1 MDFRAGEISEVCK
14 TEQTRITAEGLKELN
29 DVHGGVEMLDIQKWT
44 ENTII
49 HADRTLSPVTANIQL
64 ASLRVESG
72 IHEPGTINQTR
83 DLQPPHQ
90 PTIKNSILGFASSLI
105 GVTSPRGQKDDL
117 DDMEDRNVNGS
128 TTIMESRAMN
138 VAASSTLR
146 KISAPPGLQPA
157 IDEGK
162 ITKDAEYLGTSYN
175 DIVIEKAGP
184 SSQVIG
190 LGDLLGDSGDIYNE
204 AIDPGVHQAT
214 TIVIH
219 EATSELSYP
228 ASAISAPP
236 ISKRPMNQLSVMK
249 PTTNSQA
256 PHIVHGNQ
264 NAQRGTVTEGATSP
278 NTMSRS
284 RGVGDTIRCDSTLEV
299 ASTQISTIPAS
310 RDIQLPIT
318 STNFPATNKGLSIPK
333 IAYDR
338 GNALENTTTTG
349 ETSYSTLPIVC
360 DVGDIIGCD
369 SSVGVAA
376 KQISTIPGN
385 RDIQSTFT
393 TTNGPGPV
401 VRVISPSFEHDIT
414 GWNATKPARIHETTQ
429 DRFGA
434 PDTIRHPG
442 LVTVSQ
448 GFPDRVDVI
457 CEETSTI
464 QSFTAL
470 SPKYG
475 VHNNP
480 TENTPITDK
489 KPSPEHDIHGQGAT
503 EPITELTQ
511 GAQYV
516 LVPRTQSQ
524 DVMTTAEALDDTRN
538 ITGNQRKVATTEMSH
553 LTSVAMNM
561 PTVRSTEIGGGQG
574 FPPGTRVVSVNY
586 PDVITPTDNMKNPE
600 RELPN
605 ELWPAAQVTRSNTMI
620 NSVHVYTDTENDRP
634 KYEIQSSVGAATNDG
649 IPATTTP
656 NHTSAAIRPTLPSL
670 QLDVDA
676 PNVRAGIVRPVITRI
691 SAGSFSPTPDF
702 ALHTFPN
709 TTENSAIIENP
720 TTAKHYANR
729 DVSATVTASEM
740 SPPPQPGLDE
750 GRMEP
755 TSEITTIQSIQITDS
770 DLSYPVMIGMF
781 S

>member
-14 TEQTRITAEGLKELN
+14 TEQTKITAEGLKELN
-29 DVHGGVEMLDIQKWT
+29 NIHGGVEMLDIRKWA

-49 HADRTLSPVTANIQL
+49 HADRTLSPVTTNIQL
-64 ASLRVESG
+64 ASLGVEPE

-83 DLQPPHQ
+83 DLQPPHH
-90 PTIKNSILGFASSLI
+90 PTIKNTILGFASSLI

-117 DDMEDRNVNGS
+117 GDMEDCIVNGS
-128 TTIMESRAMN
+128 TTTMESNAMN

-162 ITKDAEYLGTSYN
+162 TAKDAEYMGTSYD
-175 DIVIEKAGP
+175 DIVMENAGP
-184 SSQVIG
+184 SSQVIA
-190 LGDLLGDSGDIYNE
+190 LGDLLGDSGDICGG
-204 AIDPGVHQAT
+204 ARDLGVHQAT
-214 TIVIH
+214 TMVVH
-219 EATSELSYP
+219 EATGELNYP
-228 ASAISAPP
+228 TSAISPAPP
-236 ISKRPMNQLSVMK
+236 ISKRPVNQLGVMK
-249 PTTNSQA
+249 LTTNSQA
-256 PHIVHGNQ
+256 PHIAHGNQ
-264 NAQRGTVTEGATSP
+264 NAQRGTVTSGATSP

-284 RGVGDTIRCDSTLEV
+284 RGVGDSIGCDNTFEV

-318 STNFPATNKGLSIPK
+318 STNLPATNKGLSIPK

-338 GNALENTTTTG
+338 ANALENTKTRG
-349 ETSYSTLPIVC
+349 ETSFSTLPIVW

-369 SSVGVAA
+369 SGVGVAA

-385 RDIQSTFT
+385 RGIQSTFT
-393 TTNGPGPV
+393 TTNRPGPGA
-401 VRVISPSFEHDIT
+401 RVTSPSFKHDIT
-414 GWNATKPARIHETTQ
+414 GWNATKPETTQ

-434 PDTIRHPG
+434 PDTICHPG
-442 LVTVSQ
+442 LATVSQ
-448 GFPDRVDVI
+448 GFPDRVDVV
-457 CEETSTI
+457 CFEETSTI
-464 QSFTAL
+464 QSFTTM

-475 VHNNP
+475 VHNDP

-489 KPSPEHDIHGQGAT
+489 KPSLEHDIHGQGAA
-503 EPITELTQ
+503 EHITTGLTQ

-516 LVPRTQSQ
+516 LVPRARSRSVVAATG
-524 DVMTTAEALDDTRN
+524 ALGDTRN
-538 ITGNQRKVATTEMSH
+538 ISGNERKVTTTEMSH
-553 LTSVAMNM
+553 LTSVAVNM
-561 PTVRSTEIGGGQG
+561 PTVRSTEISGDQG
-574 FPPGTRVVSVNY
+574 FAPGTRVVSVNY
-586 PDVITPTDNMKNPE
+586 PDVITPADNIKNPV

-605 ELWPAAQVTRSNTMI
+605 ELWPATQVSGLNKMI
-620 NSVHVYTDTENDRP
+620 DSVHVYTDTGDDRP
-634 KYEIQSSVGAATNDG
+634 KYEIQSSVGADG

-656 NHTSAAIRPTLPSL
+656 NHSSAAIMPTLPSL

-676 PNVRAGIVRPVITRI
+676 PNVRAGTAKPAMTQI
-691 SAGSFSPTPDF
+691 SVGGSSPTPDF

-729 DVSATVTASEM
+729 DASGTVTTSKL
-740 SPPPQPGLDE
+740 SPPPQTGLDE
-750 GRMEP
+750 DQTEP
-755 TSEITTIQSIQITDS
+755 TSEITTIQSIQFTDR

-781 S
+781 F